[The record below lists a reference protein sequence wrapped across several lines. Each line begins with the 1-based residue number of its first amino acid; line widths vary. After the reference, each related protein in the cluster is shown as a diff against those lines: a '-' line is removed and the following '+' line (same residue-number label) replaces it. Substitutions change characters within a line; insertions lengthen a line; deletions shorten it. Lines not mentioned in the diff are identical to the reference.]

1 MARIPEIEAR
11 LQRWAQALTC
21 GDGNGYPAMSVIHI
35 DWMPPSPGTTPTMK
49 TASVSDVRST
59 HAAVQRLS
67 PKMRATIVAVYLLH
81 MSASDAGLVLE
92 CQADTVLDRIERA
105 HRVLRD
111 LIEDGSF
118 ATSGV

>member
-49 TASVSDVRST
+49 VHAASDVRST
-59 HAAVQRLS
+59 HAAVLQL
-67 PKMRATIVAVYLLH
+67 PDKLRATVAAVYLLH
-81 MSASDAGLVLE
+81 MSAADAGLALD
-92 CQADTVLDRIERA
+92 CQADTVLDRVERA

-111 LIEDGSF
+111 IIEDRSF